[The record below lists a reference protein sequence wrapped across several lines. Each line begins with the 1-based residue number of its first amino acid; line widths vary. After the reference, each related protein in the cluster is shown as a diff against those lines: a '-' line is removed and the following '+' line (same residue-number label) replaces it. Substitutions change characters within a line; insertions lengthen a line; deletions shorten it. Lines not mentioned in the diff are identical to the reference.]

1 MRRVTGIAAAAL
13 IGLLATGAPVA
24 GAAVPAPPPKVA
36 VVTAPKVTTGSPC
49 NPRRVTTCALPY
61 PNNRWTRT
69 DPTSATGL
77 RVNVPD
83 SLIPADVLSQ
93 FPATMKPLQNLN
105 SADGFSAA
113 GPIVFEVARAAAPES
128 LPVDGGNVIA
138 VFDADTGVRI
148 PVRTRFDTEGE
159 KRGAPNTTIFVWPR
173 SRFPWGH
180 HLVAALTTAL
190 KPASG
195 APFVPSRGMQTL
207 LRQSGLGVWT
217 FLAGHG
223 IARSNV
229 LSVTDF
235 TTRSQA
241 NATDPLVNMIATTN
255 QQTHPIRNVATLPNF
270 LGLANIDT
278 IVTGQIQ
285 LTDFRDENG
294 EIHYHT
300 GDQGHLEWVDFVM
313 TEPTVTP
320 KAGAPV
326 AVYGHGIGI
335 FKETLIIVAPTNAAH
350 GVATIAIDQPN
361 HGGRAAAEGGQ
372 VFDLTTPKGL
382 GKLFGMVVQSSV
394 DQASVLRAVQTSLA
408 NLDAGPWKL
417 FQTTLG
423 DGQRDLD
430 PTRLFYEGTSLGGVL
445 GAATVSLSPE
455 LDGAALQVSG
465 VGVLHDITETFFWEH
480 GLNQSGVGF
489 RAVIPSSA
497 TAGQDA
503 FLIAAAQQLVDIG
516 DAVNF
521 VDRIPTHR
529 TPVLVPYAIDD
540 GTVDNQSTEA
550 LAELAQ
556 LPVIGKVLRPL
567 PFLPKSTTVP
577 DSGIVQ
583 ISTSTIDDWS
593 GPLFGPLR
601 QVFSHII
608 GVGDRSEHEID
619 QWLGHRLTA
628 LGSQP

>member
-1 MRRVTGIAAAAL
+1 MRRVVTGIAAAAV
-13 IGLLATGAPVA
+13 IGLVASGAPLA
-24 GAAVPAPPPKVA
+24 SAATSPTPKLSL
-36 VVTAPKVTTGSPC
+36 VTAGRVTTGSPC

-61 PNNRWTRT
+61 PNNRWTRV

-93 FPATMKPLQNLN
+93 FPATMKPLEDLD

-113 GPIVFEVARAAAPES
+113 GPIVFEIDRPAAPAS

-138 VFDADTGVRI
+138 VFDADTGARI

-159 KRGAPNTTIFVWPR
+159 KRGASNTTIFVWPR

-180 HLVAALTTAL
+180 HLVAALTTSL
-190 KPASG
+190 KPASS
-195 APFVPSRGMQTL
+195 AAFVPSRGMQAL
-207 LRQSGLGVWT
+207 SSQPRRWVWT

-235 TTRSQA
+235 TTRSEA
-241 NATDPLVNMIATTN
+241 NATDPLVSMIATTN
-255 QQTHPIRNVATLPNF
+255 QQAHPIRNVATVPNF
-270 LGLANIDT
+270 LGLADIDT
-278 IVTGQIQ
+278 IVTGQVQ
-285 LTDFRDENG
+285 LTDFRDKFG
-294 EIHYHT
+294 EIHYQP
-300 GDQGHLEWVDFVM
+300 GDHGRPGWVDFVM

-320 KAGAPV
+320 KSGAPV
-326 AVYGHGIGI
+326 VVYGHGIGI

-361 HGGRAAAEGGQ
+361 HGARSGPEGGQ

-382 GKLFGMVVQSSV
+382 GRLFGMVVQSSV

-430 PTRLFYEGTSLGGVL
+430 PSRLFYEGTSLGGVL
-445 GAATVSLSPE
+445 GAATVALSPE
-455 LDGAALQVSG
+455 LGGAALQVSG
-465 VGVLHDITETFFWEH
+465 VGVLHDVTETFFWEH
-480 GLNQSGVGF
+480 GFNESGVGF
-489 RAVIPSSA
+489 RAVIPASA
-497 TAGQDA
+497 TAGEDA
-503 FLIAAAQQLVDIG
+503 FLISAAQQLVGVG

-521 VDRIPTHR
+521 VDRIPVHR
-529 TPVLVPYAIDD
+529 TPVLVPYALDD

-556 LPVIGKVLRPL
+556 LPVLGKVLRPV

-583 ISTSTIDDWS
+583 IDTSTISDWS

-608 GVGDRSEHEID
+608 GVGDQSELEIG